1 MEARVRIGVE
11 LAREVAAVKFNRIGD
26 WAEVSECGLGAS
38 YKDGC
43 ARCHSVYWSASEKT
57 R

>member
-1 MEARVRIGVE
+1 MKGMPPMHLVRLQQMQCLHCRHVWTDFPGE
-11 LAREVAAVKFNRIGD
+11 
-26 WAEVSECGLGAS
+26 LGAN

-43 ARCHSVYWSASEKT
+43 PRCHSVYWSASEKT